1 MPPKKKLGPLI
12 GAIDQGTSSTRFLV
26 FAASTGEVITYH
38 QVEVGKVYPNEGW
51 VEQDPLEIFETVLR
65 TMAEVDKKLTDMDIE
80 SEGIQAIGVCNQRE
94 STIVW
99 DKLTGQ
105 PLYNSIV
112 WLDNRTTSIVDGFL
126 DGIPGRDINF
136 HKVKTGLPIS
146 TYFSA
151 FKLKWLID
159 NVPEV
164 RQAME
169 EKRLMFGTV
178 DSWLLYKLTGQHVT
192 DVTNACRT
200 FLFDID
206 MLKWDKEL
214 CKMFGVPMEILPKIL
229 PSGALFGEIVEGPFT
244 GIPIAGVIGD
254 QSAALVGQHCFS
266 LGSTKATF
274 GTGCFILQNIGAG
287 TVQAALR
294 GVPKEARKSLITTI
308 GYQLQDRPVTYALE
322 GSVAIAGAAFTW
334 LRDNIEL
341 IGNYKDIE
349 SIAREV
355 PHSAGV
361 FFVPA
366 FQGLYA
372 PYWDPNASGM
382 LIGLS
387 QFTRRAHLIRATLEA
402 IAFQTNDILSLMRR
416 DATGMMVDGGM
427 SVNDLMCQ
435 ILSDITGIEII
446 RPQTI
451 EATALGAAMVA
462 GNTIGVWNIDE
473 SPTSYEAGTA
483 RERSGSI
490 FNDFTST
497 LKRMSLHSTHHYPK
511 DSESFEPE
519 IDREYRT
526 ERVQGWRL
534 AVQRSMKWTKIRKQ
548 EEKRVDYR
556 RRSTLPIGLYF
567 LSSFGMLLL
576 SHYL

>member
-1 MPPKKKLGPLI
+1 MSRNLGPLI

-26 FAASTGEVITYH
+26 FAANSAELITYH
-38 QVEVGKVYPNEGW
+38 QIEVAKIYPNEGW
-51 VEQDPLEIFETVLR
+51 VEQDPIQIYETVQNTILEVVNKLR
-65 TMAEVDKKLTDMDIE
+65 DLNIDPNDIK
-80 SEGIQAIGVCNQRE
+80 AIGLCNQRE

-99 DKLTGQ
+99 DKHTGQ

-112 WLDNRTTSIVDGFL
+112 WLDNRTTGIVDGFL
-126 DGIPGRDINF
+126 DSIPARDINF
-136 HKVKTGLPIS
+136 HKHKTGLPLS

-164 RQAME
+164 HQAIE
-169 EKRLMFGTV
+169 DDRLLFGTV
-178 DSWLLYKLTGQHVT
+178 DSWLLFKLTGKHVT
-192 DVTNACRT
+192 DVSNASRT
-200 FLFDID
+200 FLFDIN
-206 MLKWDKEL
+206 LLRWDKEL
-214 CKMFGVPMEILPKIL
+214 CKLFSVPMTILPDIKPCGANFGTIL
-229 PSGALFGEIVEGPFT
+229 EGPLQ
-244 GIPIAGVIGD
+244 GIPITGVIGD
-254 QSAALVGQHCFS
+254 QSAALVGQQCFS
-266 LGSTKATF
+266 VGATKATF

-287 TVQAALR
+287 TAQAALR

-308 GYQLQDRPVTYALE
+308 GYQLKDRPATYALE

-341 IGNYKDIE
+341 LSDYKMIE
-349 SIAREV
+349 AIAREV

-372 PYWDPNASGM
+372 PYWDPNASG
-382 LIGLS
+382 LVIGLS
-387 QFTRRAHLIRATLEA
+387 QFTRKAHLIRATLEA
-402 IAFQTNDILSLMRR
+402 IAFQTTDILSLMRR

-462 GNTIGVWNIDE
+462 GNTIGVWEISEYSPNYDE
-473 SPTSYEAGTA
+473 VDEP
-483 RERSGSI
+483 RPRSSSI
-490 FNDFTST
+490 FNQFMAKS
-497 LKRMSLHSTHHYPK
+497 LKRMSMHTVKHYPK
-511 DSESFEPE
+511 DSDVFTPE
-519 IDREYRT
+519 ADSDNRS
-526 ERVQGWRL
+526 ERINSWRL
-534 AVQRSMKWTKIRKQ
+534 AVERSMKWTKIRKQ
-548 EEKRVDYR
+548 EEKRIDYR
-556 RRSTLPIGLYF
+556 RRSTLPIGLYL
-567 LSSFGMLLL
+567 LSSFGVLLL
-576 SHYL
+576 SNYY